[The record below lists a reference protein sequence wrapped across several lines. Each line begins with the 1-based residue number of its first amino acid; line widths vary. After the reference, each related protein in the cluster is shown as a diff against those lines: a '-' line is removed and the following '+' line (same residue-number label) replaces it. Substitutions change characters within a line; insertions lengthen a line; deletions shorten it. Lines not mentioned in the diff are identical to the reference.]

1 MVARHRWALVVVGVI
16 GAGLVALLLLN
27 GRSPGTPSAVSA
39 SQSPPAA
46 SPSQPASAPAPS
58 PEPASQSGS
67 TTQANPALDP
77 KEAVTAAR
85 TVLAAFIKESQK
97 DLATPEDPDPGLE
110 RYASGAALEEVQA
123 QAGEFVDLE
132 SRISGSS
139 RVVSMNPVR
148 VEVDSTPAR
157 VTLSTC
163 LDDVDVVLISPEN
176 PEGVSGGGR
185 VLNTY
190 VVELSDGLWKVVEH
204 TYPDSTE
211 C

>member
-1 MVARHRWALVVVGVI
+1 MVARHPWAIVVVSVI
-16 GAGLVALLLLN
+16 GAAVVALVLLN
-27 GRSPGTPSAVSA
+27 VRSPGTPSAVSA

-46 SPSQPASAPAPS
+46 SSLEQTPAPTPS
-58 PEPASQSGS
+58 PESASPSGS
-67 TTQANPALDP
+67 TAPTDP
-77 KEAVTAAR
+77 PPDPNEAVTAAK
-85 TVLAAFIKESQK
+85 TVLAAFIRESQK

-163 LDDVDVVLISPEN
+163 LDDVDVVLISPES

-204 TYPDSTE
+204 TYPDRTE